1 MAGPSS
7 KMYAGRPVIELFP
20 IKFVTILVLNKL
32 SMNNSNWNIDQIPD
46 LSGKTIIVTGG
57 NSGLGYE
64 SVKAFVMKGA
74 EVILAS
80 RSAQKGEEAKSA
92 ILKDFPEGKIR
103 VMQLDLSDL
112 DSVRRFARNYMDENE
127 KLDVLMNN
135 AGIMMTPYFK
145 TKDGFE
151 GQLGVNHLGH
161 FALTGLLLDVL
172 LKTPGSRIVNVS
184 SSAHK
189 MGRMNFSDLQFQNGR
204 AYSPIR
210 SYGQSKLS
218 NLLFTYE
225 FQRRLES
232 AQKDSISLAAH
243 PGTSM
248 TNLGRHL
255 EGKLLY
261 KILFPLFKRMSQD
274 QAQGALPQIRA
285 SVDPRAKGGEY
296 YGPDGKREMT
306 GFPVLV
312 ESNPASRDLQDAARL
327 WEESERLTGVKIDIN
342 AYSVV

>member
-1 MAGPSS
+1 M
-7 KMYAGRPVIELFP
+7 K
-20 IKFVTILVLNKL
+20 
-32 SMNNSNWNIDQIPD
+32 NSNWTIDHIPD
-46 LSGKTIIVTGG
+46 LSGKVIIVTGG

-64 SVKAFVMKGA
+64 SVKALAMKGA

-80 RSAQKGEEAKSA
+80 RFAEKGDEAKSA
-92 ILKDFPEGKIR
+92 ILKDFPDGKIR

-112 DSVRRFARNYMDENE
+112 DSVRRFAGKFLDEYE

-151 GQLGVNHLGH
+151 GQFGVNHLGH
-161 FALTGLLLDVL
+161 FALTGLLQDL
-172 LKTPGSRIVNVS
+172 LLRTPGSRIVNVS
-184 SSAHK
+184 SGAHK
-189 MGRMNFSDLQFQNGR
+189 MGKVDFSDLQFENGR
-204 AYSPIR
+204 AYSPIK

-225 FQRRLES
+225 LQRKLES

-243 PGTSM
+243 PGSSM

-255 EGKLLY
+255 EGKLIY

-285 SVDPRAKGGEY
+285 SVDPSAKGGEY
-296 YGPDGKREMT
+296 YGPDGRREMT
-306 GFPVLV
+306 GYPVLV
-312 ESNPASRDLQDAARL
+312 PSNEASHNLSDAARL
-327 WEESERLTGVKIDIN
+327 WEESEKLTGVKIDI
-342 AYSVV
+342 

>member
-1 MAGPSS
+1 M
-7 KMYAGRPVIELFP
+7 K
-20 IKFVTILVLNKL
+20 
-32 SMNNSNWNIDQIPD
+32 NSNWTIDQVPD
-46 LSGKTIIVTGG
+46 LSGKTMVVTGG

-64 SVKAFVMKGA
+64 SVKAFAMKGA
-74 EVILAS
+74 EVILTS
-80 RSAQKGEEAKSA
+80 RSAENGEAAKSA
-92 ILKDFPEGKIR
+92 IQKVFPEGKIR

-112 DSVRRFARNYMDENE
+112 DSVRRFADKFIDEYE

-151 GQLGVNHLGH
+151 GQFGVNHLGH

-172 LKTPGSRIVNVS
+172 LKIPGSRIVNVS
-184 SSAHK
+184 SGAHK
-189 MGRMNFSDLQFQNGR
+189 MGKMDFSDLHYENGR
-204 AYSPIR
+204 AYSPIK
-210 SYGQSKLS
+210 SYGQSKLA

-225 FQRRLES
+225 FQRKLES

-243 PGTSM
+243 PGSSM
-248 TNLGRHL
+248 TNLGRHV
-255 EGKLLY
+255 EGKLMY
-261 KILFPLFKRMSQD
+261 KILFPIFRRMSQD

-296 YGPDGKREMT
+296 YGPDGRREMT

-312 ESNPASRDLQDAARL
+312 PSNASSHNLSDAARL
-327 WEESERLTGVKIDIN
+327 WEESEKLTGVKIDI
-342 AYSVV
+342 